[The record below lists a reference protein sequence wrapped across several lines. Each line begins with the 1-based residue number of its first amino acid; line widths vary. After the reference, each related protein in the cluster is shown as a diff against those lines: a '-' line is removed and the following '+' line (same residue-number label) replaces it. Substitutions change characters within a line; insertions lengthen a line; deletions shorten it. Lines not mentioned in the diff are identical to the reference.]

1 MDKKLLLEIISDGIK
16 ELNRLSTD
24 YLINDPSKEE
34 IQIAI
39 EKTELILKEFNLL
52 KSKSQNNNTTTT
64 IESLEIEKSSH
75 IIEEEKDITVEEEII
90 TIRET
95 QTQGI
100 NIDKDIRDYIGINDK
115 FLFIRELFD
124 GNNNAYNE
132 TLETI
137 NTTNNIEDLNHLISK
152 KEWDSDNESTK
163 LFCAL
168 INKKFS

>member
-24 YLINDPSKEE
+24 YLNNDPSKEE

-52 KSKSQNNNTTTT
+52 KSKSQNNNATTFVKPIEIKEEGIPIKESQIQNT
-64 IESLEIEKSSH
+64 I
-75 IIEEEKDITVEEEII
+75 
-90 TIRET
+90 
-95 QTQGI
+95 
-100 NIDKDIRDYIGINDK
+100 IDKDIRDYIGINDK

>member
-24 YLINDPSKEE
+24 YLNNDPSKEE

-52 KSKSQNNNTTTT
+52 KSKSQNNNTTTFVEP
-64 IESLEIEKSSH
+64 IEINEEVIH
-75 IIEEEKDITVEEEII
+75 IKES
-90 TIRET
+90 
-95 QTQGI
+95 QTQETI
-100 NIDKDIRDYIGINDK
+100 IDKDIRDYIGINDK

-137 NTTNNIEDLNHLISK
+137 NTTNNIEDLNILISK
-152 KEWDSDNESTK
+152 KEWDNDDESTK
-163 LFCAL
+163 LFYAL